1 MKAKTKLNKIQLR
14 EERAGYGFLLLS
26 LIGTTIFI
34 LVPILMSM
42 FLGFTTWN
50 PMKGLA
56 GLDFVGLQN
65 FRDMAGDERVWA
77 ALRNNLVYSLSY
89 VPLTISSTCTGNGV
103 ILTGEPSYK

>member
-34 LVPILMSM
+34 IVPILMSM

-65 FRDMAGDERVWA
+65 FRDMAGT
-77 ALRNNLVYSLSY
+77 SGSGPLSGITWCI
-89 VPLTISSTCTGNGV
+89 PCPTFL
-103 ILTGEPSYK
+103 